1 MMRRIF
7 VFWRFCKDGLEQAA
21 ISLADNRLRTWL
33 SVLGVTVGVA
43 AVMAVG
49 TISQGGRRLIFD
61 ELETFG
67 LRSVWV
73 FRVNEDK
80 KPDTPRRHGTGFEN
94 GDMDLMETSCC
105 ASVRRFSP
113 VLQIKERQL
122 LIRFASMYSNAQVVG
137 VNQHYLEINNDR
149 LTGGRFFDPD
159 DIARRRNVAVI
170 GPAVVAD
177 LFGVARD
184 PVGKVLR
191 IGDRK
196 YTVVGVTEKKSR
208 DFLSSIGSIGGQDSN
223 NQILIPYTS
232 LQQQLGNKLIHFIH
246 AESVTLERADAAAL
260 ELMSFFERRHQHRY
274 GYKSDTMARYIAT
287 AERILDGVS
296 LIGLVAASLCLLVGG
311 LGIMNVVSTSV
322 LERTREIG
330 LRKAVGA
337 TQQHILFQFLMESV
351 LISMLGGL
359 LGLLAGALIGI
370 GLAWLTTFP
379 LTPSWQMALLGFMVS
394 VAVGLLSG
402 FIPARRAARL
412 RPVLALRYE

>member
-208 DFLSSIGSIGGQDSN
+208 DFQYRVDWWTGQQQPNIDSLYLVTAATGQQAYPLHPCRVRHAGTRRCCGFGVDVFLRAQAPASLWLQVRHHGQVHRHGRKDIGRGVAHRPGGSLLVPAGRGIGHHERGQHLRPGAHSRNRSAQGRRRYPATYLVPVPHGIGSDQ
-223 NQILIPYTS
+223 
-232 LQQQLGNKLIHFIH
+232 H
-246 AESVTLERADAAAL
+246 AWWPARVAGRCAHWYRTRLADDVSVDAVLA
-260 ELMSFFERRHQHRY
+260 
-274 GYKSDTMARYIAT
+274 
-287 AERILDGVS
+287 DGVVGFH
-296 LIGLVAASLCLLVGG
+296 GLCCGRIVVRIHSGQASSTIASSA
-311 LGIMNVVSTSV
+311 GIT
-322 LERTREIG
+322 L
-330 LRKAVGA
+330 
-337 TQQHILFQFLMESV
+337 
-351 LISMLGGL
+351 
-359 LGLLAGALIGI
+359 
-370 GLAWLTTFP
+370 
-379 LTPSWQMALLGFMVS
+379 
-394 VAVGLLSG
+394 
-402 FIPARRAARL
+402 
-412 RPVLALRYE
+412 

>member
-1 MMRRIF
+1 MSRF
-7 VFWRFCKDGLEQAA
+7 FLSWRFLRDGLEQAA
-21 ISLADNRLRTWL
+21 IALADNRLRSCL
-33 SVLGVTVGVA
+33 SVLGVAVGVA

-49 TISQGGRRLIFD
+49 TISQGGRRLIFE

-80 KPDTPRRHGTGFEN
+80 KPDSTRRYGTGFDN
-94 GDMDLMETSCC
+94 VDMDLMETSCC

-113 VLQIKERQL
+113 VLQLKDRQF
-122 LIRFASMYSNAQVVG
+122 LIRVVSMYSNAQIIG
-137 VNQHYLEINNDR
+137 VNHHYLDINNDR
-149 LTGGRFFDPD
+149 LASGRFFSPD
-159 DIARRRNVAVI
+159 DIAKRRNLAVI
-170 GPAVVAD
+170 GPAVAAD
-177 LFGVARD
+177 LFGSARD
-184 PVGKVLR
+184 PVGHVLR

-223 NQILIPYTS
+223 NQVLIPYTS

-246 AESVTLERADAAAL
+246 AESITLDRADAAAL
-260 ELMSFFERRHQHRY
+260 ELTSFFERRHQHRY
-274 GYKSDTMARYIAT
+274 AYKSDTMARYIAT

-296 LIGLVAASLCLLVGG
+296 IIGLVAASLCLLVGG

-337 TQQHILFQFLMESV
+337 TEQHILFQFLMESV
-351 LISMLGGL
+351 LISTLGGL
-359 LGLLAGALIGI
+359 LGLLAGTLIGV
-370 GLAWLTTFP
+370 GLAWLTAFP
-379 LTPSWQMALLGFMVS
+379 LTPSWQMALLGLMVS
-394 VAVGLLSG
+394 IVVGLLSG
-402 FIPARRAARL
+402 FIPAKRAARL